1 MEKDNQILNS
11 LQKQH
16 RKTTQVLSSFFGFAV
31 GDALGVPVEFMPRE
45 EISKNPVISMREYG
59 THHQP
64 AGTWSDDSSMAFCL
78 AESLCKND
86 ELNYDLND
94 IANNFVKWHNEGFW
108 AAHYKVFDIGI
119 ATAHALRRIKNGANP
134 LVSGGNSD
142 RGNGNGSLMRI
153 LPLVFF
159 IKDKNITSRF
169 QIIKEVSAITHAHI
183 RSVLGCFIYT
193 EFALQLLEGH
203 EKYIAYRNM
212 QKIVNDF
219 LKEYNDNHANTN
231 EIFPELEVNK
241 YHRILENSINSE
253 LQYPIQSIEKYQ
265 ENEIYSSGYV
275 VSTLEAS
282 IWCFLK
288 TETYAESVLK
298 AVNLG
303 SDTDTVACVT
313 GEISGLY
320 YGISNIPEEWLNVI
334 ARKNDIII
342 LEERLAKV
350 L

>member
-11 LQKQH
+11 LHKQNM
-16 RKTTQVLSSFFGFAV
+16 KTTQVLSSFFGFAV

-94 IANNFVKWHNEGFW
+94 IANNFVKWYAEGFW

-119 ATAHALRRIKNGANP
+119 ATSHALRRIKNGESP
-134 LVSGGNSD
+134 LVSGGSSD
-142 RGNGNGSLMRI
+142 RDNGNGSLMRI
-153 LPLVFF
+153 LPLIFY

-169 QIIKEVSAITHAHI
+169 QIVKEVYAITHAHI

-203 EKYIAYRNM
+203 EKYVAYRNM

-231 EIFPELEVNK
+231 EIFPEIELNK
-241 YHRILENSINSE
+241 YHRILENPINSE
-253 LQYPIQSIEKYQ
+253 LKYPIQSIEKY
-265 ENEIYSSGYV
+265 EEKEIYSSGYV

-282 IWCFLK
+282 IWCFIK

-313 GEISGLY
+313 GGIAGLY
-320 YGISNIPEEWLNVI
+320 YGIEEIPQEWLTVI
-334 ARKNDIII
+334 ARKNDIT
-342 LEERLAKV
+342 LLAEKLAKV